1 MTKLIQ
7 PPSEAGLAPPERAG
21 SGTVEMEPGR
31 PIPVQDR
38 ALRTRAALLSSV
50 EALVAEEGAAA
61 VTTTRVADA
70 AGVSVGTLY
79 RYFADRDDLLLAAY
93 DGTVERIVSVCAGA
107 LESLPDGLSVE
118 DAARRLLAVYL
129 AAAEAIPAHAGLLKA
144 MRAVRPV
151 EADHDN
157 AHSGV
162 IEEILAPFLARF
174 AAPGTKADPM
184 RLNLLN
190 VLMSTLVDLYLVTRS
205 PADRAALREE
215 IEAHMLLAV
224 ARLDIGRGR

>member
-7 PPSEAGLAPPERAG
+7 PPAEPGSAPPTRAAG
-21 SGTVEMEPGR
+21 GGAVEEEPAR
-31 PIPVQDR
+31 PVPVQGR
-38 ALRTRAALLSSV
+38 ALRTRATLLSSV
-50 EALVAEEGAAA
+50 EALVAAEGAAA

-79 RYFADRDDLLLAAY
+79 RYFADRDDPMLAAY
-93 DGTVERIVSVCAGA
+93 DDTVERIVSACAKA
-107 LESLPDGLSVE
+107 LEALADDLSVE

-129 AAAEAIPAHAGLLKA
+129 AAAEAIPAHTGLLKA

-157 AHSGV
+157 AYSGV

-174 AAPGTKADPM
+174 AAPGTKADPT

-205 PADRAALREE
+205 EDRAALREE

-224 ARLDIGRGR
+224 ARLDIAKER